1 MKVLISKINDEV
13 VGINIPPTS
22 LSYEIDL
29 DDSVV
34 VSKVIQVI
42 EEDSPIDKTVTL
54 QDRPDAFTAT
64 DVLEAKY
71 SYILENSECNYIIAD
86 GLINCDDIELSSTQA
101 NTGVNILQLLPRGYA
116 ETKEVKI
123 EVSSK
128 TFKILELDLEDG
140 VDVYINYTKV
150 VDNEVVL
157 DTDVDKVI
165 ISFVNTTDKFK
176 HINSYAIGY

>member
-13 VGINIPPTS
+13 VGINIPPTP

-29 DDSVV
+29 HDSIVI
-34 VSKVIQVI
+34 SKVIQVDDV
-42 EEDSPIDKTVTL
+42 EVSVTI
-54 QDRPDAFTAT
+54 QDRPDVFTAT

-86 GLINCDDIELSSTQA
+86 GLINCEDIELSNTQA
-101 NTGVNILQLLPRGYA
+101 NTGVNILQLLPKGYA
-116 ETKEVKI
+116 ETKEVKM

-128 TFKILELDLEDG
+128 TFKILELDIEDG
-140 VDVYINYTKV
+140 VDVYINYTKA
-150 VDNEVVL
+150 VDNMVVL
-157 DTDVDKVI
+157 DTEVDTVI

-176 HINSYAIGY
+176 HVNSYVIGY